1 MSSNEKTPNE
11 NDLNKSIPNDTKVGS
26 LERNV
31 KDSADS
37 HKKNDNSVINDTSIP
52 FMIEGDD
59 EIQPAI
65 NSDSTAQES
74 KINDNST
81 FHNKIDRIPKKDR
94 IPSYIRDDDNPADV
108 GQ

>member
-1 MSSNEKTPNE
+1 MGLNEKTPNE
-11 NDLNKSIPNDTKVGS
+11 NDLNKSIPNDKKVGR
-26 LERNV
+26 LERNI
-31 KDSADS
+31 KNSAIS
-37 HKKNDNSVINDTSIP
+37 QKKNDNSDTNDTSIP
-52 FMIEGDD
+52 FLIEGDD
-59 EIQPAI
+59 EIQPVI

-94 IPSYIRDDDNPADV
+94 IPSNIRDDDNPADV

>member
-1 MSSNEKTPNE
+1 MGFNEKTPNE
-11 NDLNKSIPNDTKVGS
+11 NDLNKYIPNDKKVGG
-26 LERNV
+26 LERNI
-31 KDSADS
+31 KDTANSQ
-37 HKKNDNSVINDTSIP
+37 KKKDNSVNDTSIP

-59 EIQPAI
+59 EIQPVI
-65 NSDSTAQES
+65 NTDSTAQES